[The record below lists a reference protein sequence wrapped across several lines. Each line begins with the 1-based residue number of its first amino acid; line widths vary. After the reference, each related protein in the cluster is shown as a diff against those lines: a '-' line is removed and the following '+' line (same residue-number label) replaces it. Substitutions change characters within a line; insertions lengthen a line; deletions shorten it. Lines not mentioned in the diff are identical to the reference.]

1 MFQYAL
7 LNTSE
12 FDLARALYLR
22 ARSAERWLD
31 QRQTYTRS
39 LAVMSMIGYVLGLG
53 DRHPCN
59 LMVERHSGAVVHI
72 DFGDCKTH
80 GRNIA
85 HTTSHIT
92 DRWMF
97 ASVLTCCLL
106 PLLCALT
113 GFDVAQLRDKY
124 PEKVPFRLTRM
135 MVAAMDCGALYG
147 SYVSL
152 CSAVMATV
160 RKNKNSVMALLEA
173 FVYDPLISWRLLDT
187 NKQNASTAQHSTAGT
202 QDNTQPTSPRSP
214 LSPVP
219 PPPQPPSL
227 SRRTSTVASR
237 RPSTTLSLYPPT
249 ASHAQA
255 VEVGTNPASRD
266 RRRSIIAV
274 SEDEE
279 RERRLDEG
287 RAAEE
292 DEELNER
299 AVAVIARIGRKLR
312 GTDFDDRDERK
323 GDGEKDDSSSG
334 SRELAGDG
342 GGSGAVDVQA
352 QVDRLIREATSHINL
367 CQSYI
372 GWCSFW

>member
-1 MFQYAL
+1 MLIGCSVLFAL
-7 LNTSE
+7 L
-12 FDLARALYLR
+12 
-22 ARSAERWLD
+22 
-31 QRQTYTRS
+31 
-39 LAVMSMIGYVLGLG
+39 
-53 DRHPCN
+53 P
-59 LMVERHSGAVVHI
+59 
-72 DFGDCKTH
+72 
-80 GRNIA
+80 
-85 HTTSHIT
+85 
-92 DRWMF
+92 
-97 ASVLTCCLL
+97 
-106 PLLCALT
+106 

-152 CSAVMATV
+152 CSAVIATV

-173 FVYDPLISWRLLDT
+173 FLYDPLISWRLLDN
-187 NKQNASTAQHSTAGT
+187 NKANNTAQHSTAGT
-202 QDNTQPTSPRSP
+202 QDNTQPTSPHSP
-214 LSPVP
+214 LSPIP
-219 PPPQPPSL
+219 PPPQLQPA
-227 SRRTSTVASR
+227 SRRPSAVNSR
-237 RPSTTLSLYPPT
+237 RPSTTLSLYPPA
-249 ASHAQA
+249 ASHVQ

-279 RERRLDEG
+279 REKRLDEG

-323 GDGEKDDSSSG
+323 ADGEKDDGGNSTHSTTSSASDSG
-334 SRELAGDG
+334 T
-342 GGSGAVDVQA
+342 SGALDVQA

-372 GWCSFW
+372 GWCGFW

>member
-1 MFQYAL
+1 M
-7 LNTSE
+7 
-12 FDLARALYLR
+12 
-22 ARSAERWLD
+22 
-31 QRQTYTRS
+31 
-39 LAVMSMIGYVLGLG
+39 
-53 DRHPCN
+53 
-59 LMVERHSGAVVHI
+59 
-72 DFGDCKTH
+72 
-80 GRNIA
+80 
-85 HTTSHIT
+85 
-92 DRWMF
+92 
-97 ASVLTCCLL
+97 
-106 PLLCALT
+106 
-113 GFDVAQLRDKY
+113 AQLRDKY

-187 NKQNASTAQHSTAGT
+187 NKANANTASHSTAGT
-202 QDNTQPTSPRSP
+202 QDNTQPTSPHSP
-214 LSPVP
+214 LSPLP
-219 PPPQPPSL
+219 PPPQPPS
-227 SRRTSTVASR
+227 RRTSNIASR

-255 VEVGTNPASRD
+255 VEIGTNPASRD

-279 RERRLDEG
+279 REKRLDEG

-292 DEELNER
+292 NEELNER

-323 GDGEKDDSSSG
+323 GDSEKDESSS
-334 SRELAGDG
+334 RETAGDSG
-342 GGSGAVDVQA
+342 SSGALDVEA

-372 GWCSFW
+372 GWCGFW

>member
-1 MFQYAL
+1 MRYS
-7 LNTSE
+7 THPSST
-12 FDLARALYLR
+12 LARALYLR

-72 DFGDCKTH
+72 DFGDC
-80 GRNIA
+80 
-85 HTTSHIT
+85 
-92 DRWMF
+92 
-97 ASVLTCCLL
+97 
-106 PLLCALT
+106 
-113 GFDVAQLRDKY
+113 FDVAQLRDKY

-173 FVYDPLISWRLLDT
+173 FLYDPLISWRLLDT
-187 NKQNASTAQHSTAGT
+187 NNKPQHSTAGT

-214 LSPVP
+214 LSPSP
-219 PPPQPPSL
+219 LPPSAA
-227 SRRTSTVASR
+227 SRRPSIAASR

-249 ASHAQA
+249 AG
-255 VEVGTNPASRD
+255 VEVGTNPVVRD

-274 SEDEE
+274 VEEQE
-279 RERRLDEG
+279 REQRLD
-287 RAAEE
+287 
-292 DEELNER
+292 
-299 AVAVIARIGRKLR
+299 
-312 GTDFDDRDERK
+312 
-323 GDGEKDDSSSG
+323 
-334 SRELAGDG
+334 AGG
-342 GGSGAVDVQA
+342 QRRRTRS
-352 QVDRLIREATSHINL
+352 
-367 CQSYI
+367 
-372 GWCSFW
+372 